1 MGKQDEIV
9 PLEHNVFMAVDR
21 SAPQHGDRAMY
32 CEVEKLPDGALL
44 VRACGELIE
53 GECYGTQASIKA

>member
-1 MGKQDEIV
+1 
-9 PLEHNVFMAVDR
+9 
-21 SAPQHGDRAMY
+21 MY